1 MCNFVI
7 RIFPL
12 ALCSQYR
19 SAAIWYKPALRNK
32 AMAILMQWGGE
43 GGQFKRLIKSLLV
56 SVQGL
61 IFGYSGKSWM
71 WVRKAWLAGVCG
83 SRQDLLWLVN
93 DPIAAIITSWTAP
106 CISPDD
112 LGMRIN
118 GGHLPLQTGPHKR
131 KSSSREIIFQNKKI
145 SSEPGTETNKINLYR
160 IIKSESSQE

>member
-61 IFGYSGKSWM
+61 MFGYSGKS
-71 WVRKAWLAGVCG
+71 
-83 SRQDLLWLVN
+83 
-93 DPIAAIITSWTAP
+93 
-106 CISPDD
+106 
-112 LGMRIN
+112 
-118 GGHLPLQTGPHKR
+118 
-131 KSSSREIIFQNKKI
+131 
-145 SSEPGTETNKINLYR
+145 
-160 IIKSESSQE
+160 